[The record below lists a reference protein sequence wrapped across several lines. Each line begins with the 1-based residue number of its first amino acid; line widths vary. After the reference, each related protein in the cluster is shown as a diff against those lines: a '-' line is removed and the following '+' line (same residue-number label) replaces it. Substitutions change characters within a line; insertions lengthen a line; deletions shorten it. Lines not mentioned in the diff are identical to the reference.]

1 MSGDRRS
8 RALLERPVMRERF
21 RNELRS
27 RLMSEAAVV
36 LAPRRRAP
44 LFLFLRPA
52 LAAAA
57 VAVLVLAGATG
68 ASASSLPGDFLYG
81 VKRAGEN
88 VQVALTF
95 DDLARMQLLSELADR
110 RLGEL
115 AEVARQ
121 RPSAASTA
129 TAEYADAVERFADA
143 LDSLRDGDSDVKRN
157 AAQAL
162 AEAARDK
169 HKPVL
174 EAVKEKISKD
184 LQPAVQEVIEREHE
198 RANPGRGQGSTGGN
212 RPAGQPTPRK

>member
-8 RALLERPVMRERF
+8 HLELPVMRAAF

-27 RLMSEAAVV
+27 RLMTEAAIV
-36 LAPRRRAP
+36 LAPRRARLP
-44 LFLFLRPA
+44 LFAFLRPA
-52 LAAAA
+52 VAAAA
-57 VAVLVLAGATG
+57 IVVLVLAGATG

-81 VKRAGEN
+81 LKRAGEN

-95 DDLARMQLLSELADR
+95 DELARMQLLSDLADR
-110 RLGEL
+110 RLDEL

-121 RPSAASTA
+121 RPSAAPTA
-129 TAEYADAVERFADA
+129 TAQYAAAVERFADA
-143 LDSLRDGDSDVKRN
+143 LDSLRDGDNDVKRN

-174 EAVKEKISKD
+174 EEVKEKVSKD
-184 LQPAVQEVIEREHE
+184 LQPAVQEVIERERE
-198 RANPGRGQGSTGGN
+198 RADPGRGGRGSTGGN
-212 RPAGQPTPRK
+212 RPSGQPTPRR

>member
-8 RALLERPVMRERF
+8 RALLERPVMRAAF

-27 RLMSEAAVV
+27 RLMTEAATV
-36 LAPRRRAP
+36 LAPRPARLP
-44 LFLFLRPA
+44 LLAFLRPA

-57 VAVLVLAGATG
+57 IVVLVLAGATG
-68 ASASSLPGDFLYG
+68 AAASSLPGDPLYG
-81 VKRAGEN
+81 LKRAGEN

-110 RLGEL
+110 RLDEL

-121 RPSAASTA
+121 RPSAAPTA
-129 TAEYADAVERFADA
+129 TAQYADAVERFADA

-174 EAVKEKISKD
+174 EEVKEKVSKD
-184 LQPAVQEVIEREHE
+184 LQPAVQEVIERENE
-198 RANPGRGQGSTGGN
+198 RANPGRGSTGGN
-212 RPAGQPTPRK
+212 RPSGQPTPRK